1 EVVCAGWIA
10 PTDSRSQREREDA
23 ERDAAAAATFD
34 RLARGCGCSAAQRV
48 GVIAD
53 APACLGGRRLRTCDP
68 DPALQQAV
76 LSAHGAMV
84 RELADFT
91 PVRNHWRVA
100 GPLGRAGRFEYV
112 LEFETAKLELGTE
125 SFGTRGRKPD

>member
-1 EVVCAGWIA
+1 LLPTPGIPVGTLTQNLDPWTLSELGYDEGEVVCAGWIA
-10 PTDSRSQREREDA
+10 PTDSRIQREREDA
-23 ERDAAAAATFD
+23 ERVAAAAAAFD

-91 PVRNHWRVA
+91 PVRNHWRV
-100 GPLGRAGRFEYV
+100 
-112 LEFETAKLELGTE
+112 
-125 SFGTRGRKPD
+125 